1 MARGRGGYRRP
12 ASPAPVSGPGA
23 LSQRTDGGPGQ
34 PIRVAPGGDYGD
46 RTELVAQQKA
56 APLAAT
62 GRGAGS
68 GSSLL
73 PPGGSPGLGGVFG
86 PTERPTEPITA
97 GVDMGPGP
105 GAPPTPAAL
114 LPPEDPNM
122 LLRAIVATVGPHPD
136 LLRMLNR

>member
-34 PIRVAPGGDYGD
+34 PVRVAPGGDYGD
-46 RTELVAQQKA
+46 RSELVAQQKA

-62 GRGAGS
+62 GGVVQA
-68 GSSLL
+68 
-73 PPGGSPGLGGVFG
+73 PPVGGSPRPGGVFG
-86 PTERPTEPITA
+86 PTERPGEPVTA